1 MIYSK
6 NIVFAM
12 DKSASFVAEFTEIS
26 GCRLYA
32 VYFVVPDI
40 TPALSV
46 RYNL

>member
-6 NIVFAM
+6 NIVFVM
-12 DKSASFVAEFTEIS
+12 DKAASFVAEFTEIS

-40 TPALSV
+40 TLALLEE
-46 RYNL
+46 YNL